1 VSYTI
6 ESDLVATCCKIAKA
20 MRVELELVGQRRAKG
35 SGTTRGF
42 PDGVLHAGGRT
53 YLVEFKRPK
62 SVGTRAG
69 RVSLDQVAAAE
80 RRAACGVETYLVDSV
95 DDFTALVNWART
107 GRPSGQL
114 RTITGEIARLS
125 AAEAAEAPRVAG
137 RAKTPPRP
145 PCARQRG

>member
-1 VSYTI
+1 MSL
-6 ESDLVATCCKIAKA
+6 ERDLVDDCRDAAKHMGA
-20 MRVELELVGQRRAKG
+20 FLAEVGQRRAKG
-35 SGTTRGF
+35 SGTTLGF

-137 RAKTPPRP
+137 RAKTPRDRL
-145 PCARQRG
+145 AQRQRG